1 MPLVGE
7 EEQGLA
13 RSPAPSRRWPS
24 LCVQETYQ
32 SVYNWQFVHC
42 LCLWC
47 HVLGALGPREAL
59 RPLVYPLT
67 QVAIG
72 CIK

>member
-13 RSPAPSRRWPS
+13 RSPALSWRWPS

-47 HVLGALGPREAL
+47 HALSTLCPREAL

-67 QVAIG
+67 QVVIG